1 MKWTWHYITANL
13 KLYKKNVP
21 FPIKISEK
29 NEPQVISALLSN
41 FILQENS
48 FLLNRKHTMF

>member
-29 NEPQVISALLSN
+29 NEVRAIKSYMD
-41 FILQENS
+41 ITENCKWVF
-48 FLLNRKHTMF
+48 FLYL

>member
-21 FPIKISEK
+21 FSIKISEK

-41 FILQENS
+41 FFLQENN